1 MDAAI
6 DVVLLTAPVQLVHLL
21 AVAADMGL
29 DAAVRRSLA
38 QMVIASIGPMTSEE
52 IVRQG
57 LQVDLEPSNAKMGV
71 LVKEAAEQCAG
82 LLHAKRGTVTVR

>member
-1 MDAAI
+1 MSRS
-6 DVVLLTAPVQLVHLL
+6 

-29 DAAVRRSLA
+29 EVAVRRALP
-38 QMVIASIGPMTSEE
+38 QMIIASIGPMTSDE

-71 LVKEAAEQCAG
+71 LVKEAAEQCAS
-82 LLHAKRGTVTVR
+82 LLHAKRGSVAAR